1 MRSTVRRDRSW
12 IGDLRGETGESDTRR
27 APGNASG
34 IKLRI
39 ARILRVMAV
48 VDRSTSLDAPADA
61 VWAAVKTPAAFRSVT
76 RRLLVMPAIRR
87 RQDEWR
93 EGETVVGWVFLF
105 GFLPFSRHHLH
116 IVSID
121 ESTRTLSS
129 REFGGLIT
137 MWNHDIEVVP
147 IDAAACDYRDRIEV
161 NAGILTPVIVLY
173 ARWFYRMRQR
183 RWRALAKGLSRWGG

>member
-1 MRSTVRRDRSW
+1 M
-12 IGDLRGETGESDTRR
+12 
-27 APGNASG
+27 
-34 IKLRI
+34 
-39 ARILRVMAV
+39 V
-48 VDRSTSLDAPADA
+48 VVERSTSLDASADA
-61 VWAAVKTPAAFRSVT
+61 VWAAVKTPSAFRTVT
-76 RRLLVMPAIRR
+76 RGLLAMPAIRR

-121 ESTRTLSS
+121 GSTRTLSS

-137 MWNHDIEVVP
+137 MWNHDIEVSP
-147 IDAAACDYRDRIEV
+147 IDATSCRYRDRIDID
-161 NAGILTPVIVLY
+161 AGRVTPVVALY

-183 RWRALAKGLSRWGG
+183 RWRVLAKGLT